1 MGTNLAVDAVMKNV
15 PEVAADAAA
24 EIVDRPP
31 RPGKPAR
38 ADALPVTD
46 ERSFDA
52 RMDAIADGAAFVE
65 AFCERN
71 DVDAADTL
79 RLTLVIE
86 ELFANIVT
94 HGYGEEAGGT
104 IRLGLALDGRDVMIV
119 CEDRAPAYDPRAAL
133 KKLPDDLGEPVE
145 TRRVGGLGQ
154 LLVGRLV
161 DVTSYVRVQGANVL
175 ALRFRTGARKR

>member
-1 MGTNLAVDAVMKNV
+1 MKNR
-15 PEVAADAAA
+15 PEVAAGAAA
-24 EIVDRPP
+24 EIVDRLPP
-31 RPGKPAR
+31 RGKPAR
-38 ADALPVTD
+38 PADALPVTD

-52 RMDAIADGAAFVE
+52 RLDAIPDGAAFVE

-71 DVDAADTL
+71 AIEPADTL

-86 ELFANIVT
+86 ELFTNIVM

-133 KKLPDDLGEPVE
+133 KRMPDDLGEPVE

-175 ALRFRTGARKR
+175 ALRFRAGVRR